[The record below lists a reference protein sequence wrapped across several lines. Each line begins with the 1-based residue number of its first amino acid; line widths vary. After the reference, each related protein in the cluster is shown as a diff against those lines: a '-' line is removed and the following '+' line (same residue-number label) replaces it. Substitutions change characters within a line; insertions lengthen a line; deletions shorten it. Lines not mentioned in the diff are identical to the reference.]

1 MKTYAAF
8 GEIMLRLSPPGRER
22 LFQSPRLEGGFGGAE
37 ANVCVSLARF
47 GHPVRFI
54 SLVPANPVGEAAA
67 AALAA
72 RGVDTRFIGRKGRR
86 LGIYFAEAGSNQRP
100 SRVVYD
106 RQGSAIAEG
115 APGDIDWAAVFSGVD
130 AFHITGITPA
140 LSASAA
146 DLALEAVR
154 TAKSL
159 KVSVSIDL
167 NYRSKLWGYGRKA
180 PDVMGELVKFADLVV
195 ANEEDIEEALGLNVG
210 GEAARDDGA
219 PLDLRKYE
227 KLAALVMS
235 RFANVTRVAITLRE
249 SLSADHNCWSAA
261 LGTSDRFL
269 VSRRYNIPNVV
280 DRIGSGDAFAA
291 GLLHGLDVLGSDQEA
306 LEFAAAA
313 SCLKHSVPGD
323 FNLVSEKEV
332 FDLLGGDAS
341 GRIQR

>member
-22 LFQSPRLEGGFGGAE
+22 LFQSSRLESGFGGAE
-37 ANVCVSLARF
+37 SNVCVSLARF

-54 SLVPANPVGEAAA
+54 SLVPANPLGESAA
-67 AALAA
+67 AALCAQ
-72 RGVDTRFIGRKGRR
+72 GVDTRFIGRQGRR
-86 LGIYFAEAGSNQRP
+86 LGIYFAEPGSNQRP

-106 RQGSAIAEG
+106 RQGSAVADG
-115 APGDIDWAAVFSGVD
+115 APGDIDWARAFSGVD

-146 DLALEAVR
+146 DLTLEAVR

-159 KVSVSIDL
+159 KLSVSIDL

-180 PDVMGELVKFADLVV
+180 PEVMGELAQYADLIL
-195 ANEEDIEEALGLNVG
+195 ANEEDIEKALGLNASG
-210 GEAARDDGA
+210 GSTRNEGA
-219 PLDLRKYE
+219 PLDLRRYE
-227 KLAALVMS
+227 ALAALVMS
-235 RFANVTRVAITLRE
+235 RFPNVTRVAITLRE

-269 VSRRYNIPNVV
+269 VSRKYDIPNIV

-313 SCLKHSVPGD
+313 SCLKHSIPGD